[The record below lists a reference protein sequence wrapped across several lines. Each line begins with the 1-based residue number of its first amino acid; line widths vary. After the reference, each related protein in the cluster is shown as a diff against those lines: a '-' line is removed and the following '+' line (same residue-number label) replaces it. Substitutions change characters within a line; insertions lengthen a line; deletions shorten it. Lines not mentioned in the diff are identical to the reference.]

1 MKFWY
6 TSTALIVSFYSKSL
20 WSGSCNWMS
29 WRVGWEAIGDVVY
42 NGISGGNQQ
51 IRQGHLKRGKF
62 VFKLSILLVTFQQV
76 NDPYGT
82 VDGSVP
88 GKCNRSTWYC
98 RTSICCFF
106 LICNL
111 QADSMFENILFFFQ
125 SSRRAFALPELL
137 LLFDNVLGED
147 LWTEI
152 WIGQSLL

>member
-1 MKFWY
+1 MGQL
-6 TSTALIVSFYSKSL
+6 TVQCLESAT
-20 WSGSCNWMS
+20 
-29 WRVGWEAIGDVVY
+29 
-42 NGISGGNQQ
+42 
-51 IRQGHLKRGKF
+51 
-62 VFKLSILLVTFQQV
+62 
-76 NDPYGT
+76 DPLG
-82 VDGSVP
+82 
-88 GKCNRSTWYC
+88 YC

-152 WIGQSLL
+152 

>member
-42 NGISGGNQQ
+42 NGISGSNQQ
-51 IRQGHLKRGKF
+51 IRKDHLKRGNF
-62 VFKLSILLVTFQQV
+62 VFKLSICWLIC
-76 NDPYGT
+76 YGQLMVHCLKT
-82 VDGSVP
+82 IHLIS
-88 GKCNRSTWYC
+88 YH
-98 RTSICCFF
+98 RTSICCIF
-106 LICNL
+106 LICDL
-111 QADSMFENILFFFQ
+111 RADSRFENILFFFQ